1 VNRRRLLKLAGA
13 VPLVPIAWRQPDT
26 MALAKGMPMSSAARR
41 VRPSDPRWPSASQWE
56 SLDRRVGGQLSKV
69 MSPFT
74 ACDPSPD
81 AAACAKLFENLKNP
95 YYIGDQA
102 GLTQSLGWADAWTSV
117 PSVYAVTAKKTE
129 HVVAAV
135 NFGREHDLRLV
146 IKGGGHSYQGTSCA
160 PDSLLIWMREMD
172 RVVLHDEFVAS
183 GCAGQQPSQPAV
195 TIGAG
200 AIWMHVYNAV
210 TTKAGRYVQGGG
222 CATVGV
228 AGLIQSGGFGSFSKK
243 YGMAAASLLEAEIV
257 TADRAVRIANA
268 CTNPD
273 LFWAIKGGG
282 GGSLGVV
289 TKLTLRTHQLP
300 EFFGGVF
307 VTIKAA
313 SEVSFRLLIDR
324 FIRFYREALFNPH
337 WGETASFRPD
347 NSLRIAMVFQGLDR
361 QQAAAVWKPF
371 FDWVA
376 ASDGDFSVQSP
387 PAIAAIPARNFW
399 DPEYLRQNLSGFV
412 VIDDRP
418 GASQENVF
426 WSGDAGQAGQYLHGY
441 RSAWL
446 SANLLTENMH
456 QQSVDAL
463 FSGTRHWS
471 VSLHFNKGLAG
482 APAEAVAAAKDM
494 ATNPTVLNAFALAI
508 SAGEGPPSYPTIPQ
522 RGPNLLIA
530 RTQASAI
537 GRAMNE
543 LLKIDRDAGSYVS
556 EGNFFDANWQRS
568 FWGENYPRLQAAK
581 RRYDPDGLF
590 FVHHGV
596 GSEDWSANGFTRLI

>member
-1 VNRRRLLKLAGA
+1 
-13 VPLVPIAWRQPDT
+13 
-26 MALAKGMPMSSAARR
+26 
-41 VRPSDPRWPSASQWE
+41 
-56 SLDRRVGGQLSKV
+56 
-69 MSPFT
+69 
-74 ACDPSPD
+74 
-81 AAACAKLFENLKNP
+81 
-95 YYIGDQA
+95 
-102 GLTQSLGWADAWTSV
+102 
-117 PSVYAVTAKKTE
+117 
-129 HVVAAV
+129 
-135 NFGREHDLRLV
+135 
-146 IKGGGHSYQGTSCA
+146 
-160 PDSLLIWMREMD
+160 MREMN

-210 TTKAGRYVQGGG
+210 TTTAGRYVQGGG

-257 TADRAVRIANA
+257 TADGTVRIANA

-289 TKLTLRTHQLP
+289 TKLTLRTHELP

-313 SEVSFRLLIDR
+313 SEVSFRRLIDR

-337 WGETASFRPD
+337 WGETAAFGPD

-371 FDWVA
+371 FDWVT
-376 ASDGDFSVQSP
+376 ASDGDFIVQPP

-399 DPEYLRQNLSGFV
+399 DPEYLRRNLSGFV
-412 VIDDRP
+412 IIDDRP

-446 SANLLTENMH
+446 SANLLAENMR
-456 QQSVDAL
+456 QRLVDAL

-482 APAEAVAAAKDM
+482 APADAVAAAKDT
-494 ATNPTVLNAFALAI
+494 ATNPAVLNAFALAI
-508 SAGEGPPSYPTIPQ
+508 SAGEGPPAYSAVPR
-522 RGPNLLIA
+522 RGPNLVVA
-530 RTQASAI
+530 RTQAGAI

-543 LLKIDRDAGSYVS
+543 FLKIDRDAGSYVS
-556 EGNFFDANWQRS
+556 ESDFFDANWQRS
-568 FWGENYPRLQAAK
+568 FWGENYPRLQAVK

-596 GSEDWSANGFTRLI
+596 GSEDWSADGFTRLI

>member
-1 VNRRRLLKLAGA
+1 
-13 VPLVPIAWRQPDT
+13 

-313 SEVSFRLLIDR
+313 SEVSFRRLIDR

-412 VIDDRP
+412 VIDP
-418 GASQENVF
+418 GGVARKRFLERRCR
-426 WSGDAGQAGQYLHGY
+426 SG
-441 RSAWL
+441 
-446 SANLLTENMH
+446 
-456 QQSVDAL
+456 
-463 FSGTRHWS
+463 GTISSR
-471 VSLHFNKGLAG
+471 LPLGLAVSKPADG
-482 APAEAVAAAKDM
+482 EHAPAVGRRAIFWHASLVGELAFQQGIGWRPCGSSSGGERHGNQSDGVECLCACDQRRRGTAKLSNHPP
-494 ATNPTVLNAFALAI
+494 ARPELANR
-508 SAGEGPPSYPTIPQ
+508 PH
-522 RGPNLLIA
+522 
-530 RTQASAI
+530 ASKRD
-537 GRAMNE
+537 RASNE
-543 LLKIDRDAGSYVS
+543 
-556 EGNFFDANWQRS
+556 
-568 FWGENYPRLQAAK
+568 
-581 RRYDPDGLF
+581 
-590 FVHHGV
+590 
-596 GSEDWSANGFTRLI
+596 